1 MNNGNW
7 YPEAGSYGSIYQ
19 PQPAQQDNS
28 AQLLA
33 GILPILTTLP
43 AIQAGEVNSKALS
56 AELAAIPVPAVAQG
70 GNPTKAEYD
79 ALRDYTIKC
88 ESVLSRH
95 IDTASA
101 VYAAHRQQVL
111 FGMLTTFL
119 AGSGNGGAAGNTTM
133 ILLVVMMAM
142 FFR

>member
-1 MNNGNW
+1 MNGNW

-19 PQPAQQDNS
+19 PQPPQQDNS
-28 AQLLA
+28 VQLLA

-56 AELAAIPVPAVAQG
+56 AELAAIPVPGVAQG
-70 GNPTKAEYD
+70 GNPTKAEFD

-88 ESVLSRH
+88 EAVLAKH

-101 VYAAHRQQVL
+101 VYAAQRMQVL
-111 FGMLTTFL
+111 LGMLTTFL
-119 AGSGNGGAAGNTTM
+119 AASGNGADGNQTM
-133 ILLVVMMAM
+133 LLMVVMMVM
-142 FFR
+142 FLR